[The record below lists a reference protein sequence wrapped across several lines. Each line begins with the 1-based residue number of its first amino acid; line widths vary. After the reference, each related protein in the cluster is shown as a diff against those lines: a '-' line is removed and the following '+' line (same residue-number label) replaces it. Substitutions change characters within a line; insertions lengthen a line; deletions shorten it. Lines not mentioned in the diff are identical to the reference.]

1 MLSPQDVP
9 SVVSYS
15 NYDMYL
21 QSEGL
26 MGEVFTILLA
36 SPHLIIPLQHA
47 WVYVY

>member
-1 MLSPQDVP
+1 MLSPRGVP
-9 SVVSYS
+9 SAVSYGNS
-15 NYDMYL
+15 DMYPQL
-21 QSEGL
+21 EGL